1 IQKLKTPPPSPPAGQ
16 TPEDQTSLSSLGNT
30 LQNKLLGLGLTFPT
44 LRLLG
49 EVQSEIMTGRIK
61 DTETLNNFRKSVM
74 PELETLS
81 FGYFWVTTPG
91 RWIEIAWWAE
101 FGTMV
106 GLLFYIAGLLGTGLF
121 RGEESSMFWTE
132 IWITPLVVTV
142 IFFLFS
148 YTGITAIQPSAT
160 SITTELGLAFILGFA
175 IRRTIGFLDIIKK
188 RLFPDPEPAGKP
200 AT

>member
-1 IQKLKTPPPSPPAGQ
+1 
-16 TPEDQTSLSSLGNT
+16 
-30 LQNKLLGLGLTFPT
+30 
-44 LRLLG
+44 
-49 EVQSEIMTGRIK
+49 
-61 DTETLNNFRKSVM
+61 
-74 PELETLS
+74 
-81 FGYFWVTTPG
+81 
-91 RWIEIAWWAE
+91 
-101 FGTMV
+101 
-106 GLLFYIAGLLGTGLF
+106 
-121 RGEESSMFWTE
+121 MFWTE